1 MTRPTRTAAA
11 LTIACLLLA
20 ACGGDDDPTPPAT
33 SVDNNGTAPAPQ
45 PQPQPTPDPAPATYY
60 QTKTPYRPQQDAA
73 TYEAP
78 PADYAPVYT
87 ELVARHGSRGLSGFK
102 YDGAIYAML
111 VKAEADGAL
120 TALGAQ
126 LKADTY
132 AMMKANALL
141 GYGVQGIST
150 PGYGNLTQTGIREH
164 QQLAA
169 RLAQRLP
176 ALFAAGNR
184 QVVVVN
190 SGQDRAVDSST
201 YFSAALVA
209 AQPALAPAITLPA
222 APAGYPANAP
232 VAQPAGTNR
241 FLLYFHSLKPATDL
255 VTDTSDPYYATYQ
268 ASQAYQ
274 AYAND
279 ATVAAKL
286 KVIKAAPQ
294 AADVAQTVL
303 SALVSPAFIAKLG
316 TDGYTFAN
324 TGTYAFTSTDGK
336 FTNTLKG
343 DGKTKIAT
351 AVDAVNVLYNLLQV
365 APAMTAETGGVTME
379 KYIGAE
385 QAQYLAYLQDAE
397 DYYQKGPGIQEANP
411 VTYRMAKVL
420 QDDFFGEV
428 DAIARGDLTHA
439 AKLRFTHA
447 EIVIPFAS
455 IMNLKNVF
463 VPTPQA
469 QTYTYANNPWRGD
482 QVSPMAANMQWDVY
496 RNGTRLI
503 VKMLYNERETDFQAA
518 CDGAKI
524 APTSH
529 FYDYAGL
536 KQCYGY
542 Q

>member
-1 MTRPTRTAAA
+1 MTRPIRTASTVAF
-11 LTIACLLLA
+11 LCLLLA
-20 ACGGDDDPTPPAT
+20 ACGGETSSTPAT
-33 SVDNNGTAPAPQ
+33 SADNSGTQPAPQ
-45 PQPQPTPDPAPATYY
+45 PPQPKPTPEPPTYY

-78 PADYAPVYT
+78 PAGYAPVYT

-102 YDGAIYAML
+102 YDGAIYSML

-132 AMMKANALL
+132 AIIKANALL
-141 GYGVQGIST
+141 GYGVPGIST

-176 ALFAAGNR
+176 ALFASGGR
-184 QVVVVN
+184 QIVVVN

-209 AQPALAPAITLPA
+209 AQPALAAAITLPA
-222 APAGYPANAP
+222 APSGYPASAP

-274 AYAND
+274 AYSSD
-279 ATVAAKL
+279 AAVADKL
-286 KVIKAAPQ
+286 KTIKAAPQ
-294 AADVAQTVL
+294 VAEVAQTVL
-303 SALVSPAFIAKLG
+303 AALVSQAFIAKLG

-324 TGTYAFTSTDGK
+324 TGTYTFTSSDGK
-336 FTNTLKG
+336 FANTLKG
-343 DGKTKIAT
+343 DGKTKIAS

-379 KYIGAE
+379 KYLGAE
-385 QAQYLAYLQDAE
+385 QAQTLAYLQDAE

-420 QDDFFGEV
+420 QDDFFNEV
-428 DAIARGDLTHA
+428 DAIARGDLTRA

-496 RNGTRLI
+496 RNGSRLI

-524 APTSH
+524 APASH
-529 FYDYAGL
+529 FYDYAEL
-536 KQCYGY
+536 KRCYGY

>member
-1 MTRPTRTAAA
+1 MTRPTRTASAIA
-11 LTIACLLLA
+11 LLCVLLA
-20 ACGGDDDPTPPAT
+20 ACGGETSTTPAT
-33 SVDNNGTAPAPQ
+33 SADNSGTQPAPQ
-45 PQPQPTPDPAPATYY
+45 PPQPKPTPAPATYY

-78 PADYAPVYT
+78 PAGFAPVYT

-102 YDGAIYAML
+102 YDGAIYSML
-111 VKAEADGAL
+111 IKAEADGAL

-176 ALFAAGNR
+176 ALFASGGR
-184 QVVVVN
+184 QIVVVN

-209 AQPALAPAITLPA
+209 AQPSLAAAITLPA
-222 APAGYPANAP
+222 APSGYPASAP

-274 AYAND
+274 AYSSD
-279 ATVAAKL
+279 ATVADKL
-286 KVIKAAPQ
+286 KTIKAAPQ
-294 AADVAQTVL
+294 VADVAQAVL
-303 SALVSPAFIAKLG
+303 AALVSQAFIAKLG

-324 TGTYAFTSTDGK
+324 TGTYTFTSSDGK

-343 DGKTKIAT
+343 DGKTKIAS
-351 AVDAVNVLYNLLQV
+351 AVDAVNVLYNMLQV

-379 KYIGAE
+379 KYLGAE
-385 QAQYLAYLQDAE
+385 QAQTLAYLQDAE

-420 QDDFFGEV
+420 QDDFFNEV
-428 DAIARGDLTHA
+428 DAIARGDLTRA

-496 RNGTRLI
+496 RNGSRVI

-524 APTSH
+524 APASH

-536 KQCYGY
+536 KRCYGY
-542 Q
+542 L

>member
-11 LTIACLLLA
+11 LAVACLLLA
-20 ACGGDDDPTPPAT
+20 ACGGDDSTPPAA
-33 SVDNNGTAPAPQ
+33 SADNSGSTPAPQ
-45 PQPQPTPDPAPATYY
+45 PQPEPTPAPATYY

-78 PADYAPVYT
+78 PAGYAPVYT

-141 GYGVQGIST
+141 GYGVAGIST

-184 QVVVVN
+184 QIVVVN

-201 YFSAALVA
+201 FFSSSLVA

-222 APAGYPANAP
+222 APSGYPANAP

-255 VTDTSDPYYATYQ
+255 VTDAGNPYYATYQ

-286 KVIKAAPQ
+286 NAIKAAPQ

-303 SALVSPAFIAKLG
+303 SALVSQAFIAKLG
-316 TDGYTFAN
+316 TSGYTFAN
-324 TGTYAFTSTDGK
+324 TGTYAFTSADGK

-343 DGKTKIAT
+343 DGKTKIST

-365 APAMTAETGGVTME
+365 APAMVAETGGVTME

-447 EIVIPFAS
+447 EIMIPFAS

-496 RNGTRLI
+496 RNGSRLI

-518 CDGAKI
+518 CDGAKLT
-524 APTSH
+524 PGSH

>member
-1 MTRPTRTAAA
+1 MTRPTRTASAVA
-11 LTIACLLLA
+11 LLCLLLA
-20 ACGGDDDPTPPAT
+20 ACGGETSSTPAT
-33 SVDNNGTAPAPQ
+33 SADNSGT
-45 PQPQPTPDPAPATYY
+45 QPTPQPPRPKPTPEPATYY

-78 PADYAPVYT
+78 PAGYAPVYT

-102 YDGAIYAML
+102 YDGAIYSML

-176 ALFAAGNR
+176 ALFASGGR
-184 QVVVVN
+184 QIVVVN

-201 YFSAALVA
+201 YFSAALAA
-209 AQPALAPAITLPA
+209 AQPALATAITLPA
-222 APAGYPANAP
+222 APSGYPASAP

-274 AYAND
+274 AYSSD
-279 ATVAAKL
+279 ATVTDKL
-286 KVIKAAPQ
+286 KTIKAAPQ
-294 AADVAQTVL
+294 VAEVAQTVL
-303 SALVSPAFIAKLG
+303 AALVSQAFIAKLG

-324 TGTYAFTSTDGK
+324 TGTYAFTSSDGK

-343 DGKTKIAT
+343 DGKTKIAS

-379 KYIGAE
+379 KYLGAE
-385 QAQYLAYLQDAE
+385 QAQTLAYLQDAE

-420 QDDFFGEV
+420 QDDFFNEV
-428 DAIARGDLTHA
+428 DAIARGDLTRA

-496 RNGTRLI
+496 RNGSRLV

-524 APTSH
+524 APASH

-536 KQCYGY
+536 KRCYGY

>member
-1 MTRPTRTAAA
+1 MTRPTRTASA
-11 LTIACLLLA
+11 IAVLCLLLA
-20 ACGGDDDPTPPAT
+20 ACGGETSSTPAT
-33 SVDNNGTAPAPQ
+33 SADNSGTQPAPQ
-45 PQPQPTPDPAPATYY
+45 PPQPKPTPEPATYY

-78 PADYAPVYT
+78 PAGYAPVYT

-102 YDGAIYAML
+102 YDGAIYSML

-176 ALFAAGNR
+176 ALFGSGGR
-184 QVVVVN
+184 QIVVVN

-209 AQPALAPAITLPA
+209 ARPALAAAITLPA
-222 APAGYPANAP
+222 APSGYPASAP

-274 AYAND
+274 AYSSD
-279 ATVAAKL
+279 ATVADKL
-286 KVIKAAPQ
+286 KTIKAAPQ
-294 AADVAQTVL
+294 VADVAQTVL
-303 SALVSPAFIAKLG
+303 VALVSQAFIAKLG

-324 TGTYAFTSTDGK
+324 TGTYTFTSSDGK

-343 DGKTKIAT
+343 DGKTKIAS

-379 KYIGAE
+379 KYLGAE
-385 QAQYLAYLQDAE
+385 QAQTLAYLQDAE

-420 QDDFFGEV
+420 QDDFFNEV
-428 DAIARGDLTHA
+428 DAIARGDLTRA

-496 RNGTRLI
+496 RNGSRLI

-518 CDGAKI
+518 CDDAKI
-524 APTSH
+524 APASH

-536 KQCYGY
+536 KRCYGY

>member
-1 MTRPTRTAAA
+1 MTRPTRTASA
-11 LTIACLLLA
+11 IAVLCLLLA
-20 ACGGDDDPTPPAT
+20 ACGGETSSTPAT
-33 SVDNNGTAPAPQ
+33 SADNSGTQPAPQ
-45 PQPQPTPDPAPATYY
+45 PPQPKPTPEPPTYY

-78 PADYAPVYT
+78 PAGYAPVYT

-102 YDGAIYAML
+102 YDGAIYSML

-176 ALFAAGNR
+176 ALFASGGR
-184 QVVVVN
+184 QIVVVN

-209 AQPALAPAITLPA
+209 AQPALAAAITLPA
-222 APAGYPANAP
+222 APAGYPASAP

-274 AYAND
+274 AYSSD
-279 ATVAAKL
+279 AAVADKL
-286 KVIKAAPQ
+286 KTIKAAPQ
-294 AADVAQTVL
+294 VGEVAQTVL
-303 SALVSPAFIAKLG
+303 SALVSQAFIAKLG
-316 TDGYTFAN
+316 SDGYTFAN
-324 TGTYAFTSTDGK
+324 TGTYTFTSSDGK

-343 DGKTKIAT
+343 DGKTKIAS

-379 KYIGAE
+379 KYLGAE
-385 QAQYLAYLQDAE
+385 QAQTLAYLQNAE

-420 QDDFFGEV
+420 QDDFFNEV
-428 DAIARGDLTHA
+428 DAIARGDLAHA

-496 RNGTRLI
+496 RNGSRLI

-524 APTSH
+524 APASH

-536 KQCYGY
+536 KRCYGY

>member
-20 ACGGDDDPTPPAT
+20 ACGGDDDPTQPAP
-33 SVDNNGTAPAPQ
+33 SADNNGTAPAPQ

-78 PADYAPVYT
+78 PAGYAPVYT

-102 YDGAIYAML
+102 YDGAVYAML

-201 YFSAALVA
+201 YFSAALAA

-286 KVIKAAPQ
+286 KAIKAAPQ

-324 TGTYAFTSTDGK
+324 TGTYTFTSTDGK

-529 FYDYAGL
+529 FYDYAAL